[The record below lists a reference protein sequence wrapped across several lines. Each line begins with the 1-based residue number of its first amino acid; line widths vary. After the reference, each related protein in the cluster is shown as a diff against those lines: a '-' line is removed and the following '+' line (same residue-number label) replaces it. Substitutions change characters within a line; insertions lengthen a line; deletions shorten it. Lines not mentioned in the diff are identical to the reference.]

1 MLMGVRNLTALTE
14 VDSAGI
20 NVFLLGFCQELAI
33 GSVLTTEVINWCRSC
48 VRELDL
54 ARRLVYHACRERV
67 LPKHLEPDLVLLRD
81 PKLREYGD
89 EFLRELAARIADR
102 NFRLIAERGPLH
114 VLNDKMRLQGGDP
127 F

>member
-48 VRELDL
+48 VRELDR
-54 ARRLVYHACRERV
+54 ARRLVYHACQEHV

-81 PKLREYGD
+81 PKLREHG
-89 EFLRELAARIADR
+89 EATLRELAGRITDR
-102 NFRLIAERGPLH
+102 NFRLFAERGLLH
-114 VLNDKMRLQGGDP
+114 VLNARMFLQ
-127 F
+127 